1 MADASMNTA
10 KFDTTEELLSGF
22 IRELLLDAEGSLS
35 SMGHTYVWS
44 TALTLILFV
53 VLLFVT
59 TRGFYKTYR
68 PPVVLMATAAVLTV
82 AGSLALSMCIVLCS
96 SHSAVDRTIDKI
108 VRKADDAKVWK
119 QYYDSYACT
128 EEAKKAVLSRFA
140 YKGVKWEDFVSDSK
154 KGIFNFF
161 NYSGFK
167 EEEAK
172 EADNLFYSTYATELK
187 RQIGIAEGYLGRQV
201 KINIDELREKSLKIR
216 AEEFKRVGVLSLDN
230 ILLPQLLKT
239 ALEALRPVLHNF
251 ISRAAWA
258 FGLLA
263 LLLPAALGL
272 IAWHANRYA
281 KLMAMG
287 APLPHTRNRF

>member
-1 MADASMNTA
+1 MNTA

-22 IRELLLDAEGSLS
+22 IRELLLDAGGSLS

-44 TALTLILFV
+44 TVLTLILFI

-59 TRGFYKTYR
+59 ARGFYKTYR
-68 PPVVLMATAAVLTV
+68 PPVVLMATTAVLTAV
-82 AGSLALSMCIVLCS
+82 GSLALSMCIALCS
-96 SHSAVDRTIDKI
+96 AHNAVDRTIDKI
-108 VRKADDAKVWK
+108 VLKADDAKVWE
-119 QYYDSYACT
+119 QYYDSYACF

-140 YKGVKWEDFVSDSK
+140 YKGVKWEDFVIDAQK
-154 KGIFNFF
+154 ATFNFSD
-161 NYSGFK
+161 YSGFK
-167 EEEAK
+167 AEEAM
-172 EADNLFYSTYATELK
+172 EANNLFFSTYAAELK

-201 KINIDELREKSLKIR
+201 KINIDELREKSLKIQ
-216 AEEFKRVGVLSLDN
+216 AEEFKRVGVLSLNN

-272 IAWHANRYA
+272 IAWHANRYT
-281 KLMAMG
+281 KLMTMG
-287 APLPHTRNRF
+287 APLTHPRNRF

>member
-1 MADASMNTA
+1 MNTA

-22 IRELLLDAEGSLS
+22 VRELLLDAGGSLS

-44 TALTLILFV
+44 TVLTVTLFV

-59 TRGFYKTYR
+59 ARSFYKTYR
-68 PPVVLMATAAVLTV
+68 APVVLMATAAVLTA

-96 SHSAVDRTIDKI
+96 AHGAVDRTIDKI
-108 VRKADDAKVWK
+108 VLKADDAKVWER
-119 QYYDSYACT
+119 YYNSYACF
-128 EEAKKAVLSRFA
+128 EEAKKAVLGRFA
-140 YKGVKWEDFVSDSK
+140 YKGVKWEDFVIDPE
-154 KGIFNFF
+154 KGSFDFY

-167 EEEAK
+167 EEETK
-172 EADNLFYSTYATELK
+172 EAVDLFYSTYATELK

-201 KINIDELREKSLKIR
+201 KINIDELKEKSLKIR
-216 AEEFKRVGVLSLDN
+216 AEESERVGALSLHN

-239 ALEALRPVLHNF
+239 ALEALRPVLHNLV
-251 ISRAAWA
+251 SRAAWGC
-258 FGLLA
+258 GLLA

-281 KLMAMG
+281 KLMTLG